1 MSYAVLA
8 HRGDTDA
15 ELLARELALRDPG
28 SFIAWEDELFLG
40 SRFTHRLDEG
50 GVGTEILC
58 AGGRRLDSASLLGLA
73 CRLTHTM
80 PPQFAS
86 APQADRDYAAMESH
100 ALLLSWLQSLPCP
113 VVNPASPRSLNGPAM
128 GLLEWLSLAAAS
140 GLRSRRIALAPPGA
154 PSPYEGWEPLPGD
167 LGSATTALPTGANGD
182 GEDGW
187 ARLWAEPVGEAAEL
201 LVVGERV
208 LGGASDEETEGY
220 ARLAR
225 RAGCSLLGV
234 HVAAAAAGDPEAAR
248 VFCGA
253 ETMPR
258 LGPEGAAALADLMTG
273 AAL

>member
-1 MSYAVLA
+1 VSYAVLA

-28 SFIAWEDELFLG
+28 SFVAWEDELFLG
-40 SRFTHRLDEG
+40 SHFTHRLGED

-58 AGGRRLDSASLLGLA
+58 AGGHRLDSSVLRGLA
-73 CRLTHTM
+73 CRLSRAM
-80 PPQFAS
+80 PPQFAN
-86 APQADRDYAAMESH
+86 APRADRDYAAMESQ

-113 VVNPASPRSLNGPAM
+113 VVNPASPRSLNGPAL
-128 GLLEWLSLAAAS
+128 GLLEWLPLAAAS
-140 GLRSRRIALAPPGA
+140 GLRSRRVALAPPGA
-154 PSPYEGWEPLPGD
+154 PPPYEGWEPLAGD
-167 LGSATTALPTGANGD
+167 LGSATTALPTAANGAA

-201 LVVGERV
+201 LVLGERV
-208 LGGASDEETEGY
+208 LGGASSEEAQGY
-220 ARLAR
+220 AVLAR

-234 HVAAAAAGDPEAAR
+234 HVAAAAEGDPAAR

-258 LGPEGAAALADLMTG
+258 LGPEGAAALAGLMTG
-273 AAL
+273 EAS

>member
-1 MSYAVLA
+1 VSYAVLA

-28 SFIAWEDELFLG
+28 SFIAWEDELLLG

-58 AGGRRLDSASLLGLA
+58 AGGRRLDSSSLRGLA
-73 CRLTHTM
+73 CRLTHTL
-80 PPQFAS
+80 PPQFAA

-100 ALLLSWLQSLPCP
+100 ALLLSWLESLPCP
-113 VVNPASPRSLNGPAM
+113 VVNPASPRSLNGPAL

-140 GLRSRRIALAPPGA
+140 GLRSRRVALAPPGA
-154 PSPYEGWEPLPGD
+154 PPPYEGWEPLAGD
-167 LGSATTALPTGANGD
+167 LGSATTALPTAANGD
-182 GEDGW
+182 GADGW
-187 ARLWAEPVGEAAEL
+187 GQLWAEPVGEAAEL

-208 LGGASDEETEGY
+208 LGGASAEETESC

-234 HVAAAAAGDPEAAR
+234 HVAAAADGETAAR
-248 VFCGA
+248 FFCGA
-253 ETMPR
+253 ETMPP

-273 AAL
+273 AAP